1 MFSMA
6 ELEKLSSKDF
16 SQHLNSKFK
25 VHLHN
30 GEFLPL
36 ELMEVADRESVPHA
50 ELFFL
55 TFQGPTSPR
64 LTQSTH
70 RLEHE
75 KLGVLEI
82 FLTAIAT
89 GEGTISYEAVFHRV
103 RKKA

>member
-1 MFSMA
+1 MA

-16 SQHLNSKFK
+16 SEHLHSKFK

-30 GEFLPL
+30 GESIPL
-36 ELMEVADRESVPHA
+36 ELIEVADRTSVPHA

-55 TFQGPTSPR
+55 TFQGPGSPQ
-64 LTQSTH
+64 LMQSTH

-82 FLTAIAT
+82 FLTAIAA
-89 GEGTISYEAVFHRV
+89 GEGTINYEAVFHRM